1 MARAVWIEISGKVL
15 ALCFTT
21 VLLSGCLGNKESIL
35 PQDGPTML
43 EVYDQHFTGSSDA
56 GLKPNTA
63 ERKSNRPLH
72 TIKFRP
78 LHSGNRDLHGYT
90 RSAHDEIESV
100 FTRLPNPTL
109 ILYVYPHL
117 TSPGGH
123 PVPGYTTAFPFYEST
138 EYALPGEASGAER

>member
-1 MARAVWIEISGKVL
+1 MARVVWIEISGKGL
-15 ALCFTT
+15 ALCFTM

-43 EVYDQHFTGSSDA
+43 EVYDQHFTRSSGA
-56 GLKPNTA
+56 ALKPNTS
-63 ERKSNRPLH
+63 ERQSNRSLQVN
-72 TIKFRP
+72 KSRP
-78 LHSGNRDLHGYT
+78 LRNGNLDLHGYT

-138 EYALPGEASGAER
+138 EYALPGEASGTER

>member
-1 MARAVWIEISGKVL
+1 MQQPVWIEFRGKVL

-43 EVYDQHFTGSSDA
+43 DVYDQHFTGSSDTV
-56 GLKPNTA
+56 LRPNTA
-63 ERKSNRPLH
+63 ERHSNQLLLIDKS
-72 TIKFRP
+72 RP

-90 RSAHDEIESV
+90 RTAHDEIESI

-117 TSPGGH
+117 TSQGGH